1 MGIPRHFTFPGAT
14 HQHIDAPVSFDY
26 GAAMT
31 QAAALARTFVDS
43 VVRPQ
48 LPAWDEAA
56 RYPAAEVGASGLT
69 GMFVSPEQG
78 GLGLSY
84 ADAVDVFEELGRGDG
99 SLAFSISMHNAV
111 AAAVNG
117 AATGE
122 LLAKWGRALAAGEAL
137 GCFSIT
143 EPQSGSDATALR
155 TRAVEA
161 AGEWRITGTKAWV
174 TLGDVA
180 DVYAVVA
187 KTSDAP
193 GHQDVAMFIVER
205 EDPGVS
211 FSAPYRKAASDFLPI
226 TDMRLDNAKAA
237 LLVPPGAGMSAA
249 LAAIDVARFDIA
261 AISVGLLAE
270 ALDVAVN
277 YASQRITFGKPIIEH
292 QGLAWMLADVST
304 DVEASRYLTRAAA
317 QAIGTPQARVAIAHA
332 KRFAPDAALRGTGV
346 CSEVLGAY
354 GWLEDHPLARM
365 AAVAKML
372 TVVDGT
378 AEVQRIV
385 IARALQRGAAK

>member
-1 MGIPRHFTFPGAT
+1 
-14 HQHIDAPVSFDY
+14 
-26 GAAMT
+26 MT
-31 QAAALARTFVDS
+31 SASALARAFVEDT
-43 VVRPQ
+43 VRPQ
-48 LPAWDEAA
+48 LPTWDAEGTYPSAA
-56 RYPAAEVGASGLT
+56 VASSGLT
-69 GMFVSPEQG
+69 GLFVAPEQG
-78 GLGLSY
+78 GLGISY
-84 ADAVDVFEELGRGDG
+84 AEAVDVFEELGRGDG
-99 SLAFSISMHNAV
+99 SLAFSMSMHNAV

-117 AATGE
+117 AATGS
-122 LLAKWGRALAAGEAL
+122 LLEKWGGPLTAGKAL

-155 TRAVEA
+155 TRATEVD
-161 AGEWRITGTKAWV
+161 GGWRISGTKAWV
-174 TLGDVA
+174 TLGNVA

-187 KTSDAP
+187 KTSDTP

-211 FSAPYRKAASDFLPI
+211 FTAPYRKAASHFLPI
-226 TDMRLDNAKAA
+226 TDMVLDNASAA
-237 LLVPPGAGMSAA
+237 LLVPPGSGMSAA
-249 LAAIDVARFDIA
+249 LGAIDVARFDIA

-270 ALDVAVN
+270 ALDVAAT
-277 YASQRITFGKPIIEH
+277 YAATRVTFGRPIIEH
-292 QGLAWMLADVST
+292 QGLAWMLADVAT
-304 DVEASRYLTRAAA
+304 DVEAARCLTRAAA
-317 QAIGTPQARVAIAHA
+317 EAIGTPEGRVAIAHA
-332 KRFAPDAALRGTGV
+332 KRFAPDAALRGANV

-385 IARALQRGAAK
+385 IARDLQRRAAK

>member
-1 MGIPRHFTFPGAT
+1 MT
-14 HQHIDAPVSFDY
+14 
-26 GAAMT
+26 AAS
-31 QAAALARTFVDS
+31 AHARAFVDGI
-43 VVRPQ
+43 VRPG
-48 LPAWDEAA
+48 LPAWDEF
-56 RYPAAEVGASGLT
+56 RTYPRDEVAASGLT
-69 GMFVSPEQG
+69 GLFVSRDRG

-84 ADAVDVFEELGRGDG
+84 AEAVDVFEELGRGDG
-99 SLAFSISMHNAV
+99 SLAFSLSMHNAV

-122 LLAKWGRALAAGEAL
+122 LLERWGSALTTGAAL

-143 EPQSGSDATALR
+143 EPQSGTDATSLR
-155 TRAVEA
+155 TKATQVDGSWTVT
-161 AGEWRITGTKAWV
+161 GEKAWV
-174 TLGDVA
+174 SLGGVA

-187 KTSDAP
+187 KTSEAP
-193 GHQDVAMFIVER
+193 GHKDIAMFIVER
-205 EDPGVS
+205 DDPGVS
-211 FSAPYRKAASDFLPI
+211 FSEPYRKAASHFLPI
-226 TDMRLDNAKAA
+226 TDMALTNAKAA
-237 LLVPPGAGMSAA
+237 LLVPPGSGMTAA

-270 ALDVAVN
+270 ALDVAAA
-277 YASQRITFGKPIIEH
+277 YAAQRITFGKPIIEH
-292 QGLAWMLADVST
+292 QGLSWMLADVAT
-304 DVEASRYLTRAAA
+304 DVEAGRCLTRAAA
-317 QAIGTPQARVAIAHA
+317 EQIGMPEGRVAIAHA
-332 KRFAPDAALRGTGV
+332 KRFAPDAALRGTNA

-385 IARALQRGAAK
+385 IARDVQRRASK

>member
-1 MGIPRHFTFPGAT
+1 MT
-14 HQHIDAPVSFDY
+14 APSVI
-26 GAAMT
+26 
-31 QAAALARTFVDS
+31 ARNFVDT

-48 LPAWDEAA
+48 LATWDAEA
-56 RYPAAEVGASGLT
+56 RYPAEAVGASGLM
-69 GMFVSPEQG
+69 GMFVDPAQG

-84 ADAVDVFEELGRGDG
+84 AEAVDVFEELGRGDG
-99 SLAFSISMHNAV
+99 SLAFSMSMHNAV

-122 LLAKWGRALAAGEAL
+122 LLAKWGAALSSGAAL

-161 AGEWRITGTKAWV
+161 DGEWRITGTKAWV

-193 GHQDVAMFIVER
+193 GHQDIAMFIVER
-205 EDPGVS
+205 DDPGVT
-211 FSAPYRKAASDFLPI
+211 FTAPYRKAASHFLPI
-226 TDMRLDNAKAA
+226 TDMHLNGARAS
-237 LLVPPGAGMSAA
+237 LLVPPGVGMTAA

-270 ALDVAVN
+270 ALDVAVR
-277 YASQRITFGKPIIEH
+277 YAGHRVTFGKPIIEH
-292 QGLAWMLADVST
+292 QGLAWMLADVAT
-304 DVEASRYLTRAAA
+304 DVEASRCLTRAAA
-317 QAIGTPQARVAIAHA
+317 AAIGTPQGRVAIAHA
-332 KRFAPDAALRGTGV
+332 KRFAPDAALRGANV

-385 IARALQRGAAK
+385 IARDLQRRAAK

>member
-1 MGIPRHFTFPGAT
+1 MT
-14 HQHIDAPVSFDY
+14 
-26 GAAMT
+26 AAS
-31 QAAALARTFVDS
+31 ALARAFVDNH
-43 VVRPQ
+43 VRPN
-48 LPAWDEAA
+48 LAAWDAAAAYPREAVA
-56 RYPAAEVGASGLT
+56 SSGLT
-69 GMFVSPEQG
+69 GMFVAPDKG

-84 ADAVDVFEELGRGDG
+84 GEAVDVFEELGRGDG
-99 SLAFSISMHNAV
+99 SLAFSMSMHNAV

-117 AATGE
+117 AATGA
-122 LLAKWGRALAAGEAL
+122 LLERWGGALASGDAL

-143 EPQSGSDATALR
+143 EPQSGTDATALR
-155 TRAVEA
+155 TRATEHN
-161 AGEWRITGTKAWV
+161 GTWTITGRKAWV
-174 TLGDVA
+174 SLGGVA

-193 GHQDVAMFIVER
+193 GHSDVAMFIVEGA
-205 EDPGVS
+205 DPGVS

-226 TDMRLDNAKAA
+226 TDMELAGASA
-237 LLVPPGAGMSAA
+237 SLLVPPGSGMSAA

-270 ALDVAVN
+270 ALDVATQ
-277 YASQRITFGKPIIEH
+277 YACKRVTFGRPIIEH
-292 QGLAWMLADVST
+292 QGLAWMLADVAT
-304 DVEASRYLTRAAA
+304 DIEAGRCLTRAAA
-317 QAIGTPQARVAIAHA
+317 DAIGMPEGRVAIAHA
-332 KRFAPDAALRGTGV
+332 KRFAPDAAVRGTAT

-354 GWLEDHPLARM
+354 GWLHDHPLARM

-385 IARALQRGAAK
+385 IARDLQRRASK